1 MDESALESIDRQHPY
16 SKLHLS
22 EILWVLSRS
31 FFNKDYTVPGWS
43 GWISKMVV
51 ENTNFKKSQISY
63 LTPILFPITEYSTVQ
78 ECLAIS
84 MQAAKKLNQTYKFVI
99 MDLAAAKIA
108 LEIKVCDAERFSPV
122 IIHIR
127 FQIYIPVYA
136 VCTTICNHSNA
147 HKYSFV
153 SIVFAAFNMRPQSK

>member
-1 MDESALESIDRQHPY
+1 MA
-16 SKLHLS
+16 
-22 EILWVLSRS
+22 
-31 FFNKDYTVPGWS
+31 
-43 GWISKMVV
+43 V
-51 ENTNFKKSQISY
+51 EKTNFKKSQIGY
-63 LTPILFPITEYSTVQ
+63 LAPILFPITEFSTVQ

-84 MQAAKKLNQTYKFVI
+84 MQAAKKLNQTYTFVT

-108 LEIKVCDAERFSPV
+108 IDIKCVDAERFSPV

-127 FQIYIPVYA
+127 LQIYIPVYA

-153 SIVFAAFNMRPQSK
+153 SIVFAAFDMWPQSK